1 MDAEEQENIYRKKR
15 KMNMKQAGWV
25 VMAIAL
31 AACSGNEKSRLVGN
45 EKSRLDDLPVVAQ
58 SVEVG
63 GEKITVC
70 ELNLLK
76 DTIDLPLN
84 YWVDDF
90 ETVKLDGKDEALVGQ
105 GPVCVSENYILVG
118 RANNVPCKLFRR
130 DGSFVGKVGNIGQG
144 PGEYTMI
151 YDMQIDEQ
159 AGHVYLLPWN
169 AKSIFVYDMKGQY
182 LKDIPLNKKYEK
194 MIVPKGKFKVDAARN
209 RVAVMLLPFDYL
221 PVVAWVQDMEG
232 NFINEVPMNHLKVK
246 PDFSNEVVSTKAASD
261 ALDVFLCTFWELRK
275 DTLYHLN
282 IEDGKLHPKF
292 TMNFGQR
299 KIAIHDYHEF
309 PRHYVGALTNPV
321 QVGDRTYQTE
331 GEAFFMVD
339 KVSKKG
345 TFFRVG
351 NDFLDNEPIKYMPF
365 HCSNGYFT
373 QNIEPA
379 VLIERLEKGLK
390 NNPDE
395 AGRKKM
401 EALMKT
407 IDEDDNNYIFIG
419 KLKTDL

>member
-1 MDAEEQENIYRKKR
+1 MITV
-15 KMNMKQAGWV
+15 MKAKQVCWV

-58 SVEVG
+58 SVEVD
-63 GEKITVC
+63 GEKMTVC

-90 ETVKLDGKDEALVGQ
+90 ETVKLDGTDEALVGQ

-159 AGHVYLLPWN
+159 VGCVYLLPWN

-395 AGRKKM
+395 ARRKKM

-419 KLKTDL
+419 KLRTDL